1 MRILFSKPRL
11 YGLSQ
16 GDRISYIRQL
26 RMMTQDEVS
35 DKLGITGDCK
45 RRTMTRYE
53 RNKRYPKDKRLK
65 ELSEILQVSINSIKQ
80 YNFENVIDFI
90 YLFLWLEE
98 LYPKIEIFIPDNLVW
113 MNKDKEILNVFLQ
126 EWEKMRTLRNKKI
139 MSFYEYIDWKFN
151 YEIEWRDTL
160 DEYRKDKIKRNR

>member
-53 RNKRYPKDKRLK
+53 RADRNPGEKRLK
-65 ELSEILQVSINSIKQ
+65 ELSYILQVNINSLKQ
-80 YNFENVIDFI
+80 YNFENIIDLI
-90 YLFLWLEE
+90 YLILWLEE
-98 LYPKIEIFIPDNLVW
+98 LYPNIEISIPDSLVF
-113 MNKDKEILNVFLQ
+113 MDKNKIVLNKFLK
-126 EWEKMRTLRNKKI
+126 EWEEMRDLRKKKLI
-139 MSFYEYIDWKFN
+139 SFYEYIDWKFS
-151 YEIEWRDTL
+151 YEI
-160 DEYRKDKIKRNR
+160 DERI